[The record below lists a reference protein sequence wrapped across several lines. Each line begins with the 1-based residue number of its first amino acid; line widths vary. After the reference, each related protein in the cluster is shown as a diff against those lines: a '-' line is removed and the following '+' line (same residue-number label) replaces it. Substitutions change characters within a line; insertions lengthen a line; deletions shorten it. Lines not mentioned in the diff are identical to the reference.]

1 MISLHGGHPDH
12 TTLWLYS
19 DPRLSQLLD
28 SRIREGTTQG
38 SDSWRYQDQ

>member
-19 DPRLSQLLD
+19 DPRLSQLMDTAD
-28 SRIREGTTQG
+28 SG